1 MMSSQIIPGSS
12 LSAAD
17 RAALQRGL
25 TLDQADH
32 MVENVVALSTFPF
45 AIATHF
51 LINGREVLVPMVTQD
66 PAGVTACSMAA
77 GLARAGGGFTAGS
90 SAPVMIGQIQVLDV
104 PNMPRARQR
113 LLAARDELID
123 WLNTQNPSTISRHAR
138 ALKIEIREIRDLR
151 SEIGDWRLEMRD
163 DQSQISNPESP
174 VLHPESPI
182 SNLQSLFSDPESPTM
197 LIVHLLYDCGDAMG
211 ANLVNTACEALA
223 PRVEMLTGGR
233 VNLLILSNLSD
244 QRRAWARCVVPVR
257 QWVGEPHQIAQRIVA
272 ASRLAEAD
280 PYAASALNQS
290 VMDGVDAVVMA
301 TGNDW
306 RAVEAGAHA
315 YAARDGRYTA
325 LARWRLNAQ
334 GDLTGEL
341 DLPLAVGTVGGATR
355 VLPAA
360 QVALKLL
367 GVKTARDLATVIV
380 CAGLAQNLA
389 AIYTLIAKGE

>member
-1 MMSSQIIPGSS
+1 MMSSQIIPGPS
-12 LSAAD
+12 LSAAEI
-17 RAALQRGL
+17 AALQRGL

-66 PAGVTACSMAA
+66 PAGVAACSFAA

-104 PNMPRARQR
+104 PNMPQARQR
-113 LLAARDELID
+113 LLAARDELIN
-123 WLNTQNPSTISRHAR
+123 WLNTRNPSTISRHAR

-151 SEIGDWRLEMRD
+151 SGIGDWRLEMRD

-174 VLHPESPI
+174 I
-182 SNLQSLFSDPESPTM
+182 SNLKSPVLNPESPTM

-244 QRRAWARCVVPVR
+244 QRRAWARCVVPVH
-257 QWVGEPHQIAQRIVA
+257 QLVGEPSQITQRIVA

-280 PYAASALNQS
+280 PYAASTLNQS
-290 VMDGVDAVVMA
+290 VMDGIDAVVMA

-315 YAARDGRYTA
+315 YAARDGRYSA
-325 LARWRLNAQ
+325 LARWWLNAE

-367 GVKTARDLATVIV
+367 GVETARDLAEVIA

>member
-12 LSAAD
+12 L
-17 RAALQRGL
+17 LQRGL

-32 MVENVVALSTFPF
+32 MVENVVALSSFPF
-45 AIATHF
+45 AVAANF
-51 LINGREVLVPMVTQD
+51 LINGREVLVPMVTRN
-66 PAGVTACSMAA
+66 PADVAACSFAA
-77 GLARAGGGFTAGS
+77 GLARVGGGFTAGS

-104 PNMPRARQR
+104 PSLPQARQR
-113 LLAARDELID
+113 LTAAGDELID
-123 WLNTQNPSTISRHAR
+123 WLNTRNPSTISRHAR
-138 ALKIEIREIRDLR
+138 AVGMEIREIGDQRE
-151 SEIGDWRLEMRD
+151 EIGDLGLEMRED
-163 DQSQISNPESP
+163 PSSISNPESAAQNP
-174 VLHPESPI
+174 GSPI
-182 SNLQSLFSDPESPTM
+182 SNLQSPTM

-257 QWVGEPHQIAQRIVA
+257 QWVGEPSRMAQRIVA

-280 PYAASALNQS
+280 PYAASTLNQY
-290 VMDGVDAVVMA
+290 VMDGIDAVVMA

-325 LARWRLNAQ
+325 LARWRLNAE
-334 GDLTGEL
+334 GDLAGEI

-367 GVKTARDLATVIV
+367 GVGTARELAEVIA

>member
-12 LSAAD
+12 LSAAEI
-17 RAALQRGL
+17 AALERGL

-45 AIATHF
+45 AIAANF
-51 LINGREVLVPMVTQD
+51 LINGREVQVPMVAPN
-66 PAGVTACSMAA
+66 PAGVAACSFAA
-77 GLARAGGGFTAGS
+77 SLVRAGGGFTAGS
-90 SAPVMIGQIQVLDV
+90 SAPIMIGQIQVLDV
-104 PNMPRARQR
+104 PSLPLARQR
-113 LLAARDELID
+113 LLAASDELID
-123 WLNTQNPSTISRHAR
+123 WLNTLNPSTISRHAR

-163 DQSQISNPESP
+163 DQSLISNPESP
-174 VLHPESPI
+174 ALHPEPQI
-182 SNLQSLFSDPESPTM
+182 SNLQSLFSDPDSPAM

-257 QWVGEPHQIAQRIVA
+257 QWVGEPSRMAQRIAA

-280 PYAASALNQS
+280 PYAASTLNQY
-290 VMDGVDAVVMA
+290 VMDGIDAVVMA

-315 YAARDGRYTA
+315 YAARDGRYSA
-325 LARWRLNAQ
+325 LARWRLNGE
-334 GDLTGEL
+334 GDLTGEI
-341 DLPLAVGTVGGATR
+341 DLPLAVGMVGGATR

-367 GVKTARDLATVIV
+367 GVKTARNLAEVIA

>member
-1 MMSSQIIPGSS
+1 
-12 LSAAD
+12 
-17 RAALQRGL
+17 L

-32 MVENVVALSTFPF
+32 MVENVVALSPFPF

-51 LINGREVLVPMVTQD
+51 LINGRDVPVPMVTRN
-66 PAGVTACSMAA
+66 PADVAACSFAA
-77 GLARAGGGFTAGS
+77 GLARLGGGFTAGS

-104 PNMPRARQR
+104 PSLPLACQR
-113 LLAARDELID
+113 LTAARDELID
-123 WLNTQNPSTISRHAR
+123 WLNTRNPSTISRHAR
-138 ALKIEIREIRDLR
+138 AVGMEIREMGDQRE
-151 SEIGDWRLEMRD
+151 EIGDLRLEMRED
-163 DQSQISNPESP
+163 PSS
-174 VLHPESPI
+174 I
-182 SNLQSLFSDPESPTM
+182 SNLQSPTM

-223 PRVEMLTGGR
+223 SRVEMLTGGR

-257 QWVGEPHQIAQRIVA
+257 QWVGAPSRLAQRIVA
-272 ASRLAEAD
+272 ASRLAEVD
-280 PYAASALNQS
+280 PYTASALNQY
-290 VMDGVDAVVMA
+290 VMDGIDAVVMA

-325 LARWRLNAQ
+325 LARWRLNAE
-334 GDLTGEL
+334 GGMTGEL

-360 QVALKLL
+360 QGALKLL
-367 GVKTARDLATVIV
+367 GVTTARDLAEVIV